1 MSPATRLRNIPEATR
16 KAGVLRCRSGLA
28 GSVTLARIVRQ
39 GGAAAVAAWGT
50 RRSGLADDPHLRPIV
65 GELLAALQA
74 HDVMAGGGHPLP
86 LRGGAGGSGG
96 RGEGLRGAAVRAL
109 HGQKLQDSFDHRG
122 VSLSLV

>member
-28 GSVTLARIVRQ
+28 ESVTLARIVRQ

-50 RRSGLADDPHLRPIV
+50 WRSGSANDPHLRPIV

-74 HDVMAGGGHPLP
+74 HNVVAGGGHALP
-86 LRGGAGGSGG
+86 LCRDAGLGRG
-96 RGEGLRGAAVRAL
+96 RGE
-109 HGQKLQDSFDHRG
+109 
-122 VSLSLV
+122 